1 MTYVDVIVP
10 LAFGDTL
17 TYILPEPLLQKVEAG
32 MRVVVPLGK
41 RKYYTGIV
49 TRIHHNPPPEGILL
63 KQIGEVEDTRPILLP
78 RQLELWQWMAQYY
91 MCSAGEVMK
100 AAMPSGLKLESES
113 VVEAEETFEAT
124 DTLTDREREAL
135 SLILAPGGC
144 SVEALQKQLDIK
156 NALPLVRRL
165 MDKGAVRLGET
176 MSRAFRPRTELHVRL
191 APEWATESR
200 LHQALDEL
208 QRASKQQALLTAYL
222 QLSGLPA
229 ALTMQQPDL
238 VAEVAK
244 ADLMQHCA
252 GGEAALTALRSKGIL
267 QTYAFEVGRLPRRQ
281 ALPQSLQSPL
291 SEAQQQ
297 AFDEILNVFGQ
308 KDICLL
314 HGVTSSGKTEIYTK
328 LIQRCLSRG
337 EQVLYLLPEIALTTQ
352 IMQRMA
358 RVFGEQMGVYH
369 SKFPDAER
377 VEIWQKQL
385 SDQPYGLILGVR
397 SSLFLPFR
405 RLGLIIVDEEH
416 ETSYK
421 QQDPAP
427 RYNARDVATVA
438 ARLYGAKVLLGTA
451 TPSIESY
458 HNALTGK
465 YGLVRLTQRYG
476 HIQLPSIEVED
487 VKELRRKKLMNTPFS
502 PRLIEEMQ
510 QALKE
515 GEQVILFQ
523 NRRGYSPVIEC
534 HTCGWVPRCTCCDVS
549 LTFHQ
554 REHRMVCHYCGASF
568 EVPRRCPNCGD
579 TDLRDLGYGTEKIE
593 AAVRAILPKART
605 ARMDLDTTRSRSSY
619 DQIIGQF
626 QRGQTDI
633 LIGTQM
639 VTKGLDF
646 DRVRVVGIINADQSL
661 SRADF
666 RAYERTFQ
674 MLSQVAGRA
683 GRRQRRGLVVL
694 QTRQPQLPV
703 IRQIVQNDY
712 EGLYHEQLNERQLFR
727 YPPFTRLIGIYLK
740 HRDERKVEA
749 AAQALAAVLRPHFQQ
764 DLLGPDRPLVGRIQ
778 LLYIRHLLLKV
789 EATASPQAVR
799 RTLLAARQSLLSV
812 EAYKSVNVYF
822 DVDPM

>member
-17 TYILPEPLLQKVEAG
+17 TYILPDPLLNKVEAG

-63 KQIGEVEDTRPILLP
+63 KQIGEVEDTHPILLP

-91 MCSAGEVMK
+91 MCSTGEVMK

-113 VVEAEETFEAT
+113 MVEADETFEDT
-124 DTLTDREREAL
+124 DTLTDRERQAL
-135 SLILAPGGC
+135 TLILAPGGC
-144 SVEALQKQLDIK
+144 SIEALQKQLDIK

-176 MSRAFRPRTELHVRL
+176 MSRAFRPRTELHVRI
-191 APEWATESR
+191 AQEWASESR

-208 QRASKQQALLTAYL
+208 RRAPKQQALLMAYL

-229 ALTMQQPDL
+229 ALTMQQPGL
-238 VAEVAK
+238 VAEVSK
-244 ADLMQHCA
+244 ADLMQKTE
-252 GGEAALTALRSKGIL
+252 GGEAALTALRNKGIL
-267 QTYAFEVGRLPRRQ
+267 QTYAFEVGRLPRHQ
-281 ALPQSLQSPL
+281 ALPQALQSPL

-297 AFDEILNVFGQ
+297 AFNEILNQFGQ

-358 RVFGEQMGVYH
+358 RVFGGQMGVYH

-476 HIQLPSIEVED
+476 HIQLPEIEVQD

-593 AAVRAILPKART
+593 AAVRAILPQART

-646 DRVRVVGIINADQSL
+646 DRVRVVGIINADQAL

-703 IRQIVQNDY
+703 IRQIVSNDY
-712 EGLYHEQLNERQLFR
+712 EGLYQEQLKERQCFR
-727 YPPFTRLIGIYLK
+727 YPPYTRLIGIYLK

-749 AAQALAAVLRPHFQQ
+749 AAQAMAAVLRPHFQQ
-764 DLLGPDRPLVGRIQ
+764 GLLGPDRPLVGRIQ

-789 EATASPQAVR
+789 ETTASPQAVR
-799 RTLLAARQSLLSV
+799 RTLLAARQSLLGV
-812 EAYKSVNVYF
+812 EAYRSVNVYF